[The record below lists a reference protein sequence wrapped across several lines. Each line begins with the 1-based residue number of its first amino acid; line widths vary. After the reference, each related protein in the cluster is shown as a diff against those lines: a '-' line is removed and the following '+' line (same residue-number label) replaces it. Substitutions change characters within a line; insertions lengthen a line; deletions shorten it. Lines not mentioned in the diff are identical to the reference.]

1 MPDAV
6 LDPRTWKAWR
16 EVHQKFELDWWK
28 GALADGHS
36 VSIDAEHEAQWA
48 EVREFIAP
56 HGAILDIGCGPRPPF
71 APCTVIDPLAL
82 EYYKLTPWQWWKGVT
97 VHAFPAEH
105 RIDGLH
111 ADTIICW
118 NALDHL
124 IGWRDVL
131 DNMLAYGNPDATFAV
146 ATDFWP
152 EPFDGH
158 PGFPREDFD
167 AEIAKRFVIVRQRE
181 PFGRHLA
188 LVMRAK

>member
-1 MPDAV
+1 VPDAA
-6 LDPRTWKAWR
+6 LDPRTWRAWR

-36 VSIDAEHEAQWA
+36 DDPGHEAQWA
-48 EVREFIAP
+48 EVRTWIEP
-56 HGAILDIGCGPRPPF
+56 HGDIIDIGCGPRPPF
-71 APCTVIDPLAL
+71 APCTVIDPLANDYRKIVPA
-82 EYYKLTPWQWWKGVT
+82 EWWVGVT
-97 VHAFPAEH
+97 VYARPAEK
-105 RIDGLH
+105 RIDGLQ

-124 IGWRDVL
+124 IGWKDVL
-131 DNMLAYGNPDATFAV
+131 DNMLAYGRPDATFAV

-158 PGFPREDFD
+158 PGFPRKDFER
-167 AEIAKRFVIVRQRE
+167 AIAKRFRVIKSRE

-188 LVMRAK
+188 LLMQAQ